1 MARRRDYT
9 AAMDVIS
16 TTLSGLRAAQVRLD
30 SAAHNIANAQTEG
43 FRRQQVR
50 ASADLAGGVRTQ
62 IDRLPT
68 PGADLAA
75 DLVAQKQAANAF
87 AANLPVFKAADQ
99 ALGRLLDVRS

>member
-1 MARRRDYT
+1 LARRRDYT

-87 AANLPVFKAADQ
+87 AANLQVFKAADQ
-99 ALGRLLDVRS
+99 ALGRLLDARS